1 MIKRFGMNY
10 AGDVDLEV
18 ERDDLGLEGLPIN
31 ERWLTDEHL
40 ASVFDKTQHIVQLM
54 DRVGYD
60 TFWMAEHHFQKE
72 GYECIP
78 NLLLLNVHLAHLT
91 ENIRFGCGFNIAP
104 MWHPLRMAEDF
115 ATANILTGGRI
126 IFGVGRGYHSREV
139 DTFGAPST
147 ITDTDANREL
157 FEEQIEVILKAF
169 NNRSFSHHGKYY
181 NIPPRVPYRGYELEE
196 ITLVP
201 RPTDLP
207 VETWQPLVTGSQRQ
221 MDFMVK
227 HRIKGIMGGGA
238 AVGGANHD
246 VILRW
251 QETLARAG
259 KETELGGDLII
270 GYNTFLGD
278 TEEKAIAQFRPY
290 FEEGMKVFGPL
301 GFVNLSP
308 EQIEA
313 MGDRRRARS
322 AGLPTIEDGIKAEE
336 HFCGPPELV
345 KEKLL
350 AVQDRYPG
358 LEEVHV
364 GPPVSGLPERLY
376 LEQMEW
382 FAKDV
387 MPAFKKQAKAPTSAD

>member
-1 MIKRFGMNY
+1 MITKFGTNY
-10 AGDVDLEV
+10 AGDVDLHV
-18 ERDDLGLEGLPIN
+18 DRDDLGLDGLPVN

-40 ASVFDKTQHIVQLM
+40 VTAFDKALHIAQLM
-54 DRVGYD
+54 DQEGYAS
-60 TFWMAEHHFQKE
+60 FWMAEHHFQRE
-72 GYECIP
+72 GFECIP

-91 ENIRFGCGFNIAP
+91 ENIKFGCGFNIAP

-139 DTFGAPST
+139 DSFGAPST

-157 FEEQIEVILKAF
+157 FEEQVEVIMKAF
-169 NNRSFSHHGKYY
+169 NNRSFSHQGKYY
-181 NIPPRVPYRGYELEE
+181 TIPPRVPYRGYELEE

-201 RPTDLP
+201 RPTKRP
-207 VETWQPLVTGSQRQ
+207 VETWQPLVSASQRA

-227 HRIKGIMGGGA
+227 HGIKGIMGGGA
-238 AVGGANHD
+238 AVGGANHE
-246 VILRW
+246 VVVRW

-259 KETELGGDLII
+259 RETELGGDLII
-270 GYNTFLGD
+270 GYNTYLGD
-278 TEEKAIAQFRPY
+278 TEAKAVAEVRPY
-290 FEEGMKVFGPL
+290 YEEGMKMFGPL
-301 GFVNLSP
+301 GFAGLNA

-313 MGDRRRARS
+313 MGDRRRGRS
-322 AGLPTIEDGIKAEE
+322 AGLPTVEDGIKGEE
-336 HFCGPPELV
+336 WLCGPPELV

-350 AVQDRYPG
+350 EIQDRYPG

-364 GPPVSGLPERLY
+364 GPAASGLPEQQW

-387 MPAFKKQAKAPTSAD
+387 MPAFKGR